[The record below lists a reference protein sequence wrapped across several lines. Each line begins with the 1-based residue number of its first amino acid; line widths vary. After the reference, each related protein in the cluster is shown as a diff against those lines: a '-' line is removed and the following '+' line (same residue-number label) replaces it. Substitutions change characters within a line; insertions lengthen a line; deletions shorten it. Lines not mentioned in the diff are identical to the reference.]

1 MRGIEYGGTAVEKK
15 DLQDAIT
22 GEMVYILAISLCLV
36 VAILLI
42 SSESWLEPFI
52 LLAASGVAVLLNR
65 GTNVMFGEISYITN
79 SIASFCSWRCR
90 LTTALCCCTP
100 IGGRRRRQ
108 RTPEQR

>member
-42 SSESWLEPFI
+42 TSESWLEPFI

-79 SIASFCSWRCR
+79 SIAAI
-90 LTTALCCCTP
+90 LQLALS
-100 IGGRRRRQ
+100 IDYSIVLLHAYRGRRRRQ